1 MPFLFPFNSE
11 YQLKAGETFVTP
23 EFIFT
28 YSYEGTGKVSRK
40 LHNWARKYRVKDG
53 EGNCLTLLNNWEKLP
68 SLTLTKRRLLI

>member
-28 YSYEGTGKVSRK
+28 YSDEGTGKASRN

-53 EGNCLTLLNNWEKLP
+53 EGDRLTLLNK
-68 SLTLTKRRLLI
+68 